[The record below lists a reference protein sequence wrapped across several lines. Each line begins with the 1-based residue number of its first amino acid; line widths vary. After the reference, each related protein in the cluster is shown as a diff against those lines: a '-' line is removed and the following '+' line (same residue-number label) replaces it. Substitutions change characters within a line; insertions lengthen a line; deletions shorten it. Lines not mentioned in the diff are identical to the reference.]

1 MNDIDA
7 FRTAFFEKIIQEEN
21 EKEAARKLKQK
32 NCFHSYVMDT
42 NQQICSK
49 CEYVPVK
56 QKMHNKQKLHTKECV
71 IS

>member
-7 FRTAFFEKIIQEEN
+7 FRHAFFEKVIKEEN

-32 NCFHSYVMDT
+32 NCFHSYT
-42 NQQICSK
+42 IINFEQICSK
-49 CEYVPVK
+49 CEYIPTQQIHK
-56 QKMHNKQKLHTKECV
+56 KMKKDCV